1 MSSTDVILEY
11 ISLLYLFFFN
21 RFFMVK
27 FLLAV
32 FLIIPTNYAIL
43 AQKGYILPQL
53 GHAGTITQL
62 TASNNGN
69 FIFTSSED
77 NTIIVWDSQTL
88 DQLNILGGHTGPVKS
103 FLLTSR
109 ESYLISKSDDNS
121 FSVWNYLSGEEVTSG
136 EIPGGSKTNMFLTR
150 SDNTLLFVNHN
161 SELISLDYL
170 EDSAPVPLGNLS
182 FPEFQ
187 AIDFEKTTERFAVA
201 DKNGEI
207 FLVNAGNLEH
217 GIKLSQ
223 SSKNNYTKLIFS
235 PNGSYLAGI
244 TENSVINV
252 WNLETNSIIFSTKSG
267 YHVPPQI
274 TFSNDSRH
282 LIYFL
287 SDIKIAGFNLIEKS
301 EVFSHK
307 PKGDITAL
315 ALSPNDQNLIAAYF
329 DRSIKKFELLSTE
342 PILEHKAI
350 EEKITGIHFSDDNSA
365 LCMVSNENSIHIF
378 SNSESN
384 PHKFLQLWDGSFLG
398 MDVSP
403 SGKFFA
409 FESFDENI
417 RIFSTDEAIEYGVI
431 NDQTGTFVNTIRFL
445 KDENFLAAK
454 SENHDLKIWNLK
466 SGEIVKT
473 LTGASVSLSEITQ
486 SNDGKTLAAAG
497 ADGNVY
503 LWDLKTS
510 TGAKK
515 FKAFDQSVK
524 KIKFSPDDKE
534 VIVISETGLTRVF
547 DLNSF
552 NVVKEIKEKQKVI
565 SITALSPS
573 SRYLAYAG
581 HDNYI
586 ILSEL
591 SSPLSSMTANIG
603 FSPVDAISFSG
614 DSRLLLASSNDRSLY
629 LIDVESGNNLGILYF
644 FGGGEW
650 AFITPDDEFE
660 CSPGAFD
667 FLRFVEDNKATTLG
681 GTNLFSFKEGLLRL
695 IMF

>member
-1 MSSTDVILEY
+1 
-11 ISLLYLFFFN
+11 
-21 RFFMVK
+21 MVK
-27 FLLAV
+27 FLVAV
-32 FLIIPTNYAIL
+32 FLIISSNYAIF

-53 GHAGTITQL
+53 GHAGTITQI
-62 TASNNGN
+62 TVSNNGD

-77 NTIIVWDSQTL
+77 NTIIVWDAQTL
-88 DQLNILGGHTGPVKS
+88 DQLNILGGHTAPVKS
-103 FLLTSR
+103 FLLTNR
-109 ESYLISKSDDNS
+109 ESFLVSKSEDNS
-121 FSVWNYLSGEEVTSG
+121 FSVWNYRSGDEVTSG
-136 EIPGGSKTNMFLTR
+136 EIPGGSTTNMFLTR
-150 SDNTLLFVNHN
+150 SDNTLLFVRNN
-161 SELISLDYL
+161 SDLLSLDYL
-170 EDSAPVPLGNLS
+170 EDGDPVQLGNLS

-187 AIDFEKTTERFAVA
+187 AIDFEKTSERFAVA

-207 FLVNAGNLEH
+207 FLVNADNLER

-223 SSKNNYTKLIFS
+223 SSRNNYTKLIFS

-244 TENSVINV
+244 TENSIINV

-267 YHVPPQI
+267 YHIPPQI
-274 TFSNDSRH
+274 TFSNDSRY

-315 ALSPNDQNLIAAYF
+315 ALSPNDQYLIAAYF

-342 PILEHKAI
+342 PVLEHKAI
-350 EEKITGIHFSDDNSA
+350 EEKITGIHFSDNNSA
-365 LCMVSNENSIHIF
+365 LCMVSNENSVHIF
-378 SNSESN
+378 SNSDSN
-384 PHKFLQLWDGSFLG
+384 PYKFLQLWDGGFLG
-398 MDVSP
+398 MNVSP

-417 RIFSTDEAIEYGVI
+417 RIFSTEDAIEYGVI
-431 NDQTGTFVNTIRFL
+431 NDKTGTFVNAIRFL
-445 KDENFLAAK
+445 KDENFIATK
-454 SENHDLKIWNLK
+454 SENHDLKIWNLNSK
-466 SGEIVKT
+466 EIAKI
-473 LTGASVSLSEITQ
+473 LTGAPVPLFEIAQ
-486 SNDGKTLAAAG
+486 SNDGRTLAAAG
-497 ADGNVY
+497 ADGNIY
-503 LWDLKTS
+503 LWDLKS
-510 TGAKK
+510 SSGATK
-515 FKAFDQSVK
+515 FKAFVQPAK
-524 KIKFSPDDKE
+524 KIRFSPDDKT
-534 VIVISETGLTRVF
+534 IIAISETGLTRVF
-547 DLNSF
+547 DLNAFS
-552 NVVKEIKEKQKVI
+552 VLKEIKEKQSVT

-573 SRYLAYAG
+573 STYLAYAG

-591 SSPLSSMTANIG
+591 SSPQNSMMANIG

-629 LIDVESGNNLGILYF
+629 LIDVETGNNLGILYF

-667 FLRFVEDNKATTLG
+667 YLRFIENNKATPLG
-681 GTNLFSFKEGLLRL
+681 GSNLFSFKEGLLRL
-695 IMF
+695 ILF